1 MDEGR
6 SQTSKGSL
14 IMKILITGSSNGIGL
29 ATANMFLRRGFEVVG
44 LDLLPCS
51 IEHNKYT
58 HYICDV
64 SEKDQLPD
72 VDDVN
77 ILFVNA
83 GLQNSKDDIKN
94 NLYSAIFTIEKYGL
108 KSSIKSILLNASVSA
123 HSGFEFTEYVCSKG
137 GMLALMKNTA
147 VKVAKYGA
155 TCNSLSCGG
164 VLTDLN
170 KPVIEDKKLWGE
182 IMEVTPLKKWA
193 TAEEIADWVYFMTI
207 VNKSCTGQ
215 DLIIDNGE
223 KDLNCTFRWPDYK

>member
-1 MDEGR
+1 
-6 SQTSKGSL
+6 
-14 IMKILITGSSNGIGL
+14 MKILITGSSNGIGL
-29 ATANMFLRRGFEVVG
+29 ATAKLFLARNFEVVG
-44 LDLLPCS
+44 LDLLPS
-51 IEHNKYT
+51 AIQHDNYT
-58 HYICDV
+58 HYVCDV

-72 VDDVN
+72 IDDVN

-94 NLYSAIFTIEKYGL
+94 NLYSAIYTVEKYGL
-108 KSSIKSILLNASVSA
+108 QSSIKSILFNASVSA
-123 HSGFEFTEYVCSKG
+123 HTGFEFTEYVCSKG

-170 KPVIEDKKLWGE
+170 KPVMDDKVLWDE
-182 IMEVTPLKKWA
+182 IMDVTPLKKWA
-193 TAEEIADWVYFMTI
+193 TADEIAEWVWMFTV

-223 KDLNCTFRWPDYK
+223 KDLNNNFKWPNYEN

>member
-1 MDEGR
+1 
-6 SQTSKGSL
+6 
-14 IMKILITGSSNGIGL
+14 MKILITGSSNGIGL
-29 ATANMFLRRGFEVVG
+29 ATAKLFLARNFEVVG
-44 LDLLPCS
+44 LDLLPS
-51 IEHNKYT
+51 AIQHDNYT
-58 HYICDV
+58 HYVCDV

-72 VDDVN
+72 IDDVN

-94 NLYSAIFTIEKYGL
+94 NLYSAIYTVEKYGL
-108 KSSIKSILLNASVSA
+108 QSSIKSILFNASVSA
-123 HSGFEFTEYVCSKG
+123 HTGFEFTEYVCSKG

-170 KPVIEDKKLWGE
+170 KPVMDDKVLWDE
-182 IMEVTPLKKWA
+182 IMDVTPLKKWA
-193 TAEEIADWVYFMTI
+193 TADEIAEWVWMFTV

-215 DLIIDNGE
+215 DLVIDNGE
-223 KDLNCTFRWPDYK
+223 KGLNSTFRWPNYEN